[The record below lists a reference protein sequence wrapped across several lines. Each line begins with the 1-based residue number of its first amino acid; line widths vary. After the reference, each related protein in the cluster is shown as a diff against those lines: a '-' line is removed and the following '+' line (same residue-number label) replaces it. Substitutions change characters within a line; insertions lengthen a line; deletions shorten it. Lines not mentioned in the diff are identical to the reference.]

1 VECSYLNMD
10 MCKFESSQKDESKA
24 PSTDSSKAYSNTSA
38 NTTPAPSARIMLQKP
53 IPQIVG
59 RQAWEL
65 RKLDKIFV
73 NSLLAAF
80 FSI

>member
-1 VECSYLNMD
+1 
-10 MCKFESSQKDESKA
+10 
-24 PSTDSSKAYSNTSA
+24 
-38 NTTPAPSARIMLQKP
+38 MLQKP
-53 IPQIVG
+53 IPQIEG